1 MPQLDRFPNQFQL
14 LEICFH
20 RRLNLV
26 VRHATIFGWR
36 IPTNLDE
43 SRENTGG

>member
-1 MPQLDRFPNQFQL
+1 
-14 LEICFH
+14 
-20 RRLNLV
+20 V